1 MEVDTEPQ
9 AGPSQP
15 QQDVGTGMDVD
26 SGPSFTPQAPFDIN
40 ADPHHNLSPDF
51 LASLQEEDPSDSIA
65 YTLPIYLSAQ
75 LAPTLQLFQYPL
87 HHRPITLSPYAQSK
101 GQTITARMKEAVER
115 FELEVPVDMRED
127 VWDEEKAEEMGFQG
141 GKGGLGSKDDKKKMK
156 SGQEGWGSK
165 MRLRSEE
172 VPHVTGYWSGIVH
185 DNALHVHPINKLVQ
199 LRPELGYLDDLDKK
213 KRNEEARRKRRGG
226 DDFSGSEDDEDVDDA
241 PAGKNKKPGSDE
253 LKSVTMQLASM
264 PNLSHD
270 SETRRTTKMGTGG
283 TIGLTSQIRARIVK
297 SLKNEM
303 EDVWK
308 QWNWV
313 EGEQLDEVADALDRL
328 ILPDENRT
336 VLKCG
341 TKNLDFISKENIGE
355 GAKLPN

>member
-1 MEVDTEPQ
+1 MQTPRKNKEAATELPKTPTHTQQDPPTTPQSQYIWRCRCCNSTHLHTPSPSRKHSTPKTPRHKDVLGSPSIKRVKSTPGKSSLAVGQVDRTLTSPSKKRDVGQQEIQELLRQASPPPNLQASEGDHEPPPRRLGLEPIMEVDTESQ

-15 QQDVGTGMDVD
+15 QQHVGTEMDVD

-40 ADPHHNLSPDF
+40 ADPYHNLSPDF

-141 GKGGLGSKDDKKKMK
+141 GKGGLGGKDDKKKMK

-185 DNALHVHPINKLVQ
+185 DS
-199 LRPELGYLDDLDKK
+199 
-213 KRNEEARRKRRGG
+213 KRF
-226 DDFSGSEDDEDVDDA
+226 DF
-241 PAGKNKKPGSDE
+241 
-253 LKSVTMQLASM
+253 
-264 PNLSHD
+264 
-270 SETRRTTKMGTGG
+270 
-283 TIGLTSQIRARIVK
+283 
-297 SLKNEM
+297 
-303 EDVWK
+303 
-308 QWNWV
+308 
-313 EGEQLDEVADALDRL
+313 
-328 ILPDENRT
+328 
-336 VLKCG
+336 
-341 TKNLDFISKENIGE
+341 
-355 GAKLPN
+355 

>member
-1 MEVDTEPQ
+1 MEVDTESQ

-15 QQDVGTGMDVD
+15 QQHIGTEMDVD

-51 LASLQEEDPSDSIA
+51 LSSLQEEDPSDSIA

-141 GKGGLGSKDDKKKMK
+141 GKGGLGGKDDKKKMK

-185 DNALHVHPINKLVQ
+185 DS
-199 LRPELGYLDDLDKK
+199 
-213 KRNEEARRKRRGG
+213 KRF
-226 DDFSGSEDDEDVDDA
+226 D
-241 PAGKNKKPGSDE
+241 
-253 LKSVTMQLASM
+253 
-264 PNLSHD
+264 
-270 SETRRTTKMGTGG
+270 
-283 TIGLTSQIRARIVK
+283 
-297 SLKNEM
+297 
-303 EDVWK
+303 
-308 QWNWV
+308 
-313 EGEQLDEVADALDRL
+313 
-328 ILPDENRT
+328 
-336 VLKCG
+336 C
-341 TKNLDFISKENIGE
+341 
-355 GAKLPN
+355 